1 MTDQHFEPNTIERL
15 YSPLRDHFDV
25 DVAVRQGRKHL
36 SSDTDHVSHLPT
48 DKGQDGHVLGDGD
61 LVGKRIQDQRAVE
74 RGLMQ

>member
-1 MTDQHFEPNTIERL
+1 MTDQHLKPNTAERFH
-15 YSPLRDHFDV
+15 SPLRDHFDV